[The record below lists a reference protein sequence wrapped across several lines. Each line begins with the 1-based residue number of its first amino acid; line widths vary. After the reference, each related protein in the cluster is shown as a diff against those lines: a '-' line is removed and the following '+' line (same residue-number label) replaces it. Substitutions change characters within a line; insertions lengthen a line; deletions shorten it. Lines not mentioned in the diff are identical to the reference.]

1 MPIIN
6 KGTSFSNGE
15 QLTALKINNLIDQA
29 TFNQSATDSVT
40 TDVNSSG
47 QITVNAGG
55 ISAAQLAT
63 NAVETA
69 NILNANVTLPKIA
82 AQADQTVI
90 ANVSG
95 GVASPTAVSIVGAS
109 GILIDDDALGTI
121 DTKGATQGNIKAY
134 VDSKGIT
141 QTALASTTTEV
152 STTSLIPDD
161 NSAPLITEGT
171 STGLSVSMTPTSTST
186 TIRATINARLFHSNA
201 AQRVVMTLFEDNTC
215 VGVMQFVNPSS
226 GVGSSSPS
234 FYFNSASA
242 SAHTYSV
249 RFGPANS
256 GTVTLDLADSYG
268 GLNKATI
275 FLEELA

>member
-1 MPIIN
+1 MAIIN

-29 TFNQSATDSVT
+29 TFNQSATDSIT
-40 TDVNSSG
+40 TDVNSAG
-47 QITVNAGG
+47 QITVNTGG

-82 AQADQTVI
+82 TQADQTVI

-95 GVASPTAVSIVGAS
+95 GVASPTAVDIVGAS
-109 GILIDDDALGTI
+109 GILIDDDALGTS

-134 VDSKGIT
+134 VDGRGII
-141 QTALASTTTEV
+141 QTKV
-152 STTSLIPDD
+152 STTSVIPDD
-161 NSAPLITEGT
+161 NSAPLISEGAA
-171 STGLSVSMTPTSTST
+171 TGLSVAMTPTSTST
-186 TIRATINARLFHSNA
+186 TIRATINARLFHSSA
-201 AQRVVMTLFEDNTC
+201 AKSVIMALFEDSNC
-215 VGVMQFVNPSS
+215 VGVMSFVNPSN

-242 SAHTYSV
+242 AAHTYSV
-249 RFGPANS
+249 RFGPGAS
-256 GTVTLDLADSYG
+256 GTVTLDVTPNFG
-268 GLNKATI
+268 GLRKATI

>member
-1 MPIIN
+1 MAIIN

-29 TFNQSATDSVT
+29 TFNQSATDSIT
-40 TDVNSSG
+40 TDVNSAG
-47 QITVNAGG
+47 QITVNTGG

-82 AQADQTVI
+82 TQADQTVI

-95 GVASPTAVSIVGAS
+95 GVASPTAVDIVGAS
-109 GILIDDDALGTI
+109 GILIDDDALGTS

-134 VDSKGIT
+134 VDGRGII
-141 QTALASTTTEV
+141 QTKLASATSAV
-152 STTSLIPDD
+152 STTSVIPDD
-161 NSAPLITEGT
+161 NSAPLISEGAA
-171 STGLSVSMTPTSTST
+171 TGLSVAMTPTSTST
-186 TIRATINARLFHSNA
+186 TIRATINARLFHSSA
-201 AQRVVMTLFEDNTC
+201 AKSVIMALFEDSNC
-215 VGVMQFVNPSS
+215 VGVMSFVNPSN

-242 SAHTYSV
+242 AAHTYSV
-249 RFGPANS
+249 RFGPGAS
-256 GTVTLDLADSYG
+256 GTVTLDVTPNFG
-268 GLNKATI
+268 GLRKATI